1 MFAIIAASGNGTRF
15 GEKKQFLKIA
25 GKYILRLIAQKL
37 ISCQVENIVIAT
49 QLEDLAKCKKI
60 LKGLEKHI
68 CFSQGGVTRQE
79 TVKKAFLKFYE
90 NYDKTDIVL
99 IHDAARPF
107 FDINLTKTLI
117 KTAKETKAAILAQPI
132 NDTVKKTNSLLVKT
146 TLNRN
151 QLFLA
156 QTPQAFEINL
166 FKQAILNNE
175 KNEKFC
181 TDDSQLVEN
190 LKFDVKIIPSFKTNF
205 KITTKEDLKFAEF
218 LILNEKY

>member
-1 MFAIIAASGNGTRF
+1 MFAIIAASGNGT
-15 GEKKQFLKIA
+15 KIA